1 MTTKTKYLIIGAGL
15 TGLSAANHLSD
26 NYLLVESSDFPGGTA
41 STVKL
46 EGFKLDNSV
55 HVLYFR
61 DNSIKNWIENILKV
75 DLLMNKR
82 ISSVWING
90 KYVPFPLQYNLSYL
104 PLIER
109 IRCANSLIHSMVR
122 WKTNKVRQNF
132 EEYSQSTF
140 GNYLTQVFVRPYNE
154 QLFGVSLSE
163 LNTDWLGDY
172 LPKSSRYKIL
182 LSAFRVNHFGYGRNS
197 IFYYPREGGISTLA
211 ENLSD
216 SLKLKPMYN
225 RTLKKIILSNN
236 TAVLNDDSEIQYDF
250 LINTIPLADF
260 LSKCDSLPFE
270 ILGAADCLKKRSTT
284 LLHLLVKGKTKRK
297 DHWIYIAD
305 SKIPFYRITFPGNIN
320 LANCPEGYFAL
331 TIEYGGEVL
340 NRDLV
345 MKESIAT
352 LKRIEILEKNN
363 LIIEFYWRLIDC
375 GYVIYDQHRKSVLE
389 KIFPFLENNL
399 IFSIGRYGG
408 WEYSN
413 MEDAILHGKNI
424 AGKLSGLKKLH

>member
-1 MTTKTKYLIIGAGL
+1 
-15 TGLSAANHLSD
+15 
-26 NYLLVESSDFPGGTA
+26 
-41 STVKL
+41 
-46 EGFKLDNSV
+46 
-55 HVLYFR
+55 
-61 DNSIKNWIENILKV
+61 
-75 DLLMNKR
+75 
-82 ISSVWING
+82 
-90 KYVPFPLQYNLSYL
+90 
-104 PLIER
+104 
-109 IRCANSLIHSMVR
+109 MVR

-182 LSAFRVNHFGYGRNS
+182 LSAIRVNHFGYGRNS
-197 IFYYPREGGISTLA
+197 IFFYPREGGISTLA

-225 RTLKKIILSNN
+225 RTLKKIILNNN

-270 ILGAADCLKKRSTT
+270 ILEAAGCLKKRSTT

-352 LKRIEILEKNN
+352 LERIEILEKNN

-375 GYVIYDQHRKSVLE
+375 GYVIYDQHRKSALE
-389 KIFPFLENNL
+389 KILPFLEFKQ
-399 IFSIGRYGG
+399 IFSVGRYGA